1 MGGYKKKPRVL
12 KRRNIKRRTGAKA
25 QSKQISA
32 LSKQVTSLT
41 AQQYETVALC
51 WNRPNLTVDTLTG
64 GTNAYLCPIP
74 ASMCNA
80 YGQNTVLTQGDQ
92 DQRLQWTDN
101 LALAAM
107 DNFRKN
113 PMFGSSENARDSP
126 CVTHLGSTIT
136 YRLINSEP
144 SLSTY
149 TIMLIRPKKAHAN
162 QIVVDRQLKNGTTLN
177 STNGSAGSLTEGVDF
192 ITHPDILGTTINS
205 KYWTVIKGSRREINF
220 SHPGAT
226 GFQNNVNANND
237 NTKNNAIIATGTIKV
252 PGGHTIRNFNRTPY
266 EDESNPNQG
275 FMKTSASQIGLVDE
289 PGHVTC
295 YLCVVNNGVSADG
308 EQVNL
313 SFIVKDYYK
322 AAV

>member
-1 MGGYKKKPRVL
+1 MPYKKKPKVL
-12 KRRNIKRRTGAKA
+12 KRKNIKRKTGAKA

-32 LSKQVTSLT
+32 LSKQVSSLT
-41 AQQYETVALC
+41 KQQYETVALC
-51 WNRPNLTVDTLTG
+51 WNRPDLTVDTLTG
-64 GTNAYLCPIP
+64 GTNAYLCPLP

-80 YGQNTVLTQGDQ
+80 YSQNTVLTQGDA
-92 DQRLQWTDN
+92 DQRIQWVDN

-113 PMFGSSENARDSP
+113 PLFGSSENARDSP
-126 CVTHLGSTIT
+126 CVTHMGSILN
-136 YRLINSEP
+136 YRMKSSEP

-149 TIMLIRPKKAHAN
+149 SIYLIRPKRAHAN

-177 STNGSAGSLTEGVDF
+177 TTNGAAGSLTEGVDF
-192 ITHPDILGTTINS
+192 ITHPDILGTTINK
-205 KYWTVIKGSRREINF
+205 KYWTVLYKRDINF

-226 GFQNNVNANND
+226 GFQNNVNANNT
-237 NTKNNAIIATGTIKV
+237 NTKNNAIIAEGRIKI
-252 PGGHTIRNFNRTPY
+252 PGGHTIRNFNRTPF
-266 EDESNPNQG
+266 EDPSNPNEG

-289 PGHVTC
+289 PPHVTC

-308 EQVNL
+308 ETINL
-313 SFIVKDYYK
+313 SFLVKDYYK